1 MGLIPPIDSFSGF
14 LTHLLPAL
22 TRSLVLFA
30 AILSSIWTLAA
41 DAAGF
46 REVSAGGVEVGI
58 WYPSDAAT
66 AKYRLGT
73 FEIDVAK
80 DAEIREGR
88 HEIVLFS
95 HGNSGFYRNH
105 HLTAQA
111 LADAGFVAAAPQHEA
126 DYLTGGPKTA
136 MALDHRY
143 LELANALKAVLN
155 APGISGHVASGK
167 VHGLGYSLGV
177 AAILLASGA
186 EFASERAA
194 RHCRENAA
202 ADAVFCADPGW
213 LYRLVQSFRRGVT
226 MRGTPDPFRNPPLV
240 TGKAVLVAPVF
251 QGINPAPPLS
261 ISGLTIFAIEDDAIA
276 VPEFHA
282 RPLHEAVSRDT
293 PSDYQIVPGHHFAFI
308 APFPEWLT
316 EQEEIP
322 VAEDPEGFDR
332 PMFLKALNTKIVAA
346 FADN

>member
-1 MGLIPPIDSFSGF
+1 MPILLIMLKFPCKP
-14 LTHLLPAL
+14 
-22 TRSLVLFA
+22 RLVLFG

-46 REVSAGGVEVGI
+46 REVSADGVEVGI
-58 WYPSDAAT
+58 WYPSDAPT
-66 AKYRLGT
+66 AKHRLGP

-80 DAEIREGR
+80 EAQVRDGR

-95 HGNSGFYRNH
+95 HGNSGFCRNH

-111 LADAGFVAAAPQHEA
+111 LADAGFVVAAPQHEA
-126 DYLTGGPKTA
+126 DYLIGGPKTA
-136 MALDHRY
+136 AALDHRY
-143 LELANALKAVLN
+143 LELAKALEAVLG
-155 APGISGHVASGK
+155 APGISGHVEGGK
-167 VHGLGYSLGV
+167 VHGLGYSLGG

-194 RHCRENAA
+194 RHCRENGA

-213 LYRLVQSFRRGVT
+213 IYRLLQSLRRGVT
-226 MRGTPDPFRNPPLV
+226 TRSTPDPFRNPPLV

-251 QGINPAPPLS
+251 QGVNPSPPLS
-261 ISGLTIFAIEDDAIA
+261 ISGLTVFAIEDDAIA

-282 RPLHEAVSRDT
+282 RPLHEAVLRDI
-293 PSDYQIVPGHHFAFI
+293 PSDYQVVPGHHFAFI
-308 APFPEWLT
+308 APFPDWLT

-322 VAEDPEGFDR
+322 VAKDPDGFDR
-332 PMFLKALNTKIVAA
+332 PTFLKELNMKIVAA